1 MRYRFPRSIGK
12 VASGV
17 KPVFA
22 AETRASVRPALRN
35 LVRHFMDVRPYVRFD
50 QQMTAAEE
58 AIPEPLNKVIYRI
71 SQEALNNISRHSN
84 AMEVSLSLANKKNAI
99 VLLICDNGEGFE
111 LDHLVNWDFVAKN
124 LG

>member
-1 MRYRFPRSIGK
+1 
-12 VASGV
+12 
-17 KPVFA
+17 
-22 AETRASVRPALRN
+22 
-35 LVRHFMDVRPYVRFD
+35 MDVRPYVRFD